1 MHDRSYSLMFFR
13 LVADKLF
20 MHHPAHALYKMSLRS
35 SSSLYVT
42 NSVLYIL
49 CLMAYLSVSSDNNL
63 HSEMEVTSNNL
74 PHLEIVGLMLGLTVD
89 LIVKFFCGSY

>member
-1 MHDRSYSLMFFR
+1 MHGRSYSVMLFFR

-42 NSVLYIL
+42 NSAFSIYYV
-49 CLMAYLSVSSDNNL
+49 
-63 HSEMEVTSNNL
+63 
-74 PHLEIVGLMLGLTVD
+74 
-89 LIVKFFCGSY
+89 

>member
-1 MHDRSYSLMFFR
+1 MWQNS
-13 LVADKLF
+13 
-20 MHHPAHALYKMSLRS
+20 ALS
-35 SSSLYVT
+35 
-42 NSVLYIL
+42 IL

-89 LIVKFFCGSY
+89 LIVKIFCGSY